1 MGTEVIRFRPSG
13 RPVVPSCK
21 KTDCRKLHSWRSAEA
36 LIIRFHI
43 FSVFF
48 SFRLLIFDTSAVI

>member
-13 RPVVPSCK
+13 CPVVPSLQENG
-21 KTDCRKLHSWRSAEA
+21 CRKLHSWRTAEA

-48 SFRLLIFDTSAVI
+48 RSGS